1 MSVLPRKREIEYP
14 TSDGQP
20 IAETPQHLKVMY
32 DIFSGLKG
40 RYKEESD
47 VWVGSNFFLYY
58 EEGNP
63 RARMAPDVLLAT
75 GVRKWDRQCYQTWQ
89 EEGELSLV
97 VEVTSK
103 KTRRKDQE
111 IKKPLY
117 ERLGVEEFLLFDP
130 FAEYLWPPLQG
141 FQLLRG
147 SYQPIQPKADGSLRS
162 LTTGLWFKPEGQRL
176 RLLTTAMGE
185 PILWS
190 DELRAA
196 LAKAEARAASAE
208 ARAAEESVARQA
220 AEERVRALEEELS
233 RLRKV

>member
-1 MSVLPRKREIEYP
+1 MSALPRKKEIEYP

-20 IAETPQHLKVMY
+20 IAETQKHLKAMFDV
-32 DIFSGLKG
+32 FLGLKE
-40 RYKEESD
+40 RYREGS
-47 VWVGSNFFLYY
+47 VWVGCGSFLYY

-63 RARMAPDVLLAT
+63 RARVVPDILLAM
-75 GVRKWDRQCYQTWQ
+75 GVRKPDRQCYQTWQ
-89 EEGELSLV
+89 EEEGELSLV

-117 ERLGVEEFLLFDP
+117 ERLGVEELLIFDP
-130 FAEYLWPPLQG
+130 LAEYLRPPFQG

-147 SYQPIQPKADGSLRS
+147 SYQPIPTEADGSLRS
-162 LTTGLWFKPEGQRL
+162 QTTGLWFKPEGERL
-176 RLLTTAMGE
+176 RLGNMAVGR

-190 DELRAA
+190 EELEAA
-196 LAKAEARAASAE
+196 RLQEAAARQSAE
-208 ARAAEESVARQA
+208 ARAES
-220 AEERVRALEEELS
+220 AEERVRLLEAELS